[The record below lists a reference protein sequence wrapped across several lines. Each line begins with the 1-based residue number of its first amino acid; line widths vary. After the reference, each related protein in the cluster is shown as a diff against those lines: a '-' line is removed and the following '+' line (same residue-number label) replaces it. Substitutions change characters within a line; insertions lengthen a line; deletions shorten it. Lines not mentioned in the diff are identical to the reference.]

1 MFWGACTFVDF
12 PGRPRRGG
20 RRRGLPRAHQRPA
33 AHSTSS
39 LGRSQEETSC
49 SGAADSVMLGYANLA
64 KAWNVAHS
72 GGEHVDPTLG
82 MMAQVRSAS
91 QNKQIAGRAVLAG
104 SGCGSGGQP
113 GNMGGGSQRP
123 LMMRH
128 AEGQCRWLGQIA
140 VQAFRRTPC
149 FEEGNGFDNLEMVF
163 GAFGCGFGA
172 GAWR

>member
-1 MFWGACTFVDF
+1 MFWEACTFVDF

-64 KAWNVAHS
+64 KAWNVAHR

-82 MMAQVRSAS
+82 TMAQERRAS
-91 QNKQIAGRAVLAG
+91 QNKQVAGRAMLAG
-104 SGCGSGGQP
+104 SGCG
-113 GNMGGGSQRP
+113 
-123 LMMRH
+123 
-128 AEGQCRWLGQIA
+128 
-140 VQAFRRTPC
+140 
-149 FEEGNGFDNLEMVF
+149 
-163 GAFGCGFGA
+163 
-172 GAWR
+172 

>member
-1 MFWGACTFVDF
+1 MFWEACTFVDF

-82 MMAQVRSAS
+82 MIAQVRRAS
-91 QNKQIAGRAVLAG
+91 Q
-104 SGCGSGGQP
+104 
-113 GNMGGGSQRP
+113 
-123 LMMRH
+123 
-128 AEGQCRWLGQIA
+128 
-140 VQAFRRTPC
+140 
-149 FEEGNGFDNLEMVF
+149 
-163 GAFGCGFGA
+163 
-172 GAWR
+172 